1 MPSNLLLTSDV
12 KFKESHHVEA
22 ACVTCVDVPWPR
34 WSVQLRPAQ
43 QPALR
48 NWWWLPVSTHQASPP
63 QIYLLIVREKKTGTL
78 NHCVT
83 AESSLIYIFRV
94 RFTLLHVLHEGVLGY
109 CLHDAH
115 GTQTS
120 KSEFQN
126 SELPHWPAHGNKT
139 SQITIISYGSFTSS
153 VRKQWVKAG
162 YFFNLFNIIIIE
174 VIFRDRC
181 NCCRNQPNFLN

>member
-1 MPSNLLLTSDV
+1 MYHDPDDQCSSDQHNSQHWETGDGCQFPHIRRLLHR
-12 KFKESHHVEA
+12 F
-22 ACVTCVDVPWPR
+22 TC
-34 WSVQLRPAQ
+34 
-43 QPALR
+43 
-48 NWWWLPVSTHQASPP
+48 WL
-63 QIYLLIVREKKTGTL
+63 YEKKTGTL

-162 YFFNLFNIIIIE
+162 HFFFNLFNIIIIE
-174 VIFRDRC
+174 VIFTDWC

>member
-1 MPSNLLLTSDV
+1 MTPMISAAPTSTTASTEKLV
-12 KFKESHHVEA
+12 MA
-22 ACVTCVDVPWPR
+22 ASFHTSGVSSTD
-34 WSVQLRPAQ
+34 
-43 QPALR
+43 
-48 NWWWLPVSTHQASPP
+48 LPVDCTK
-63 QIYLLIVREKKTGTL
+63 KKTGTL